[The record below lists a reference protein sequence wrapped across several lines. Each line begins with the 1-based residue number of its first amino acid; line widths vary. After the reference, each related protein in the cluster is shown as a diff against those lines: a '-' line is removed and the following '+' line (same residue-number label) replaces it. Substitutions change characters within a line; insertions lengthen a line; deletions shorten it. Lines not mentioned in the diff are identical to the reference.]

1 MANPLDLWS
10 DNRWLRNPLR
20 DFSRRQDVFD
30 RLFNEMLSLQ
40 QSGDL
45 KMDFSPSCEVVE
57 EDKNYLL
64 KFDLPGVNKDQV
76 KITIENDM
84 LTVQAERKEEHKT
97 DDKKKYV
104 SEIAYG
110 SYIRS
115 FTLHEPIDEKQVDAK
130 FENGV
135 LSVRIPKIEKKAQSQ
150 AKQIAIH

>member
-1 MANPLDLWS
+1 MANPLELWS
-10 DNRWLRNPLR
+10 DNRWLRNPMR

-45 KMDFSPSCEVVE
+45 KMDFSPSCEVIE
-57 EDKNYLL
+57 EDKHFLM

-76 KITIENDM
+76 KITIDKDQ
-84 LTVQAERKEEHKT
+84 LTIQAERKEEQKSE
-97 DDKKKYV
+97 DKKKYF

-110 SYIRS
+110 SYVRT
-115 FTLHEPIDEKQVDAK
+115 FTLPDVIDEKQVDAK

-135 LSVRIPKIEKKAQSQ
+135 LSVRIPKVEQKKQSQ